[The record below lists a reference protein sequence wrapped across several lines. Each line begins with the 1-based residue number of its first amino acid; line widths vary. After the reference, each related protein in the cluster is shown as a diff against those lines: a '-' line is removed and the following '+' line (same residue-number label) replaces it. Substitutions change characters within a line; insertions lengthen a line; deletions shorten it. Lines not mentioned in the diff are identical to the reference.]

1 MLKLIYAGETVICLE
16 HKTNVFRFGWLD
28 RNQWSTGLGFD
39 GLLQKACL
47 VVGLSRLMDKP
58 IAKSDHF
65 TPIRYTPMRY
75 TPIRYMP
82 KRYTSMRYTR
92 GDACP

>member
-1 MLKLIYAGETVICLE
+1 MLGCTMSLP
-16 HKTNVFRFGWLD
+16 
-28 RNQWSTGLGFD
+28 QWSTGLGFD
-39 GLLQKACL
+39 GLLQKACP

-82 KRYTSMRYTR
+82 KRYIPKRYTSIRYTR